1 MIQITTFKND
11 KKDINKMHTWST
23 ALRGYFK
30 PSVFIFLFLG
40 FSCGLPFNLIGYS
53 LALWMADMGI
63 SLAVIGFFALVLL
76 PYNFK
81 FLWAPLVDRIR
92 LPYLAS
98 KIGAKKAWA
107 LVFQLG
113 LILSIWGLSC
123 FPPNKNIWTFAL
135 EITDKSGLPISVQI
149 PLQTYL
155 FAFLIAFFAAS
166 QDIVV
171 DALRID
177 TLKKEEFGEGAGMYQ
192 FGYRMGM
199 LLSGAGVVA
208 ASAYISW
215 QMAYFIVGS
224 IVVMGMVS
232 TLFVQ
237 EHNQAF
243 TDTHESVWKTMIINP
258 FRDFMERTNWYWL
271 LIFIVLYKL
280 CNAVLGRMALP
291 FYQQMGFSKGEI
303 SLVSGTFGPW
313 ITMSGIALGGLL
325 VMRYNILKLLF
336 ALGVIE
342 ILTSI
347 AFAVFSLFYHSL
359 PAFFV
364 VIIFDN
370 IVGGMGG
377 AVFVAFLSG
386 LCNKAYS
393 ATQYALLSSLMMI
406 AASVVSVYSGIWAQ
420 EMGWF
425 VFFLF
430 TGFLMLPA
438 LVLLSWLIRKNTS
451 LQKNS

>member
-1 MIQITTFKND
+1 
-11 KKDINKMHTWST
+11 MHTWTT
-23 ALRGYFK
+23 ALKGYFK
-30 PSVFIFLFLG
+30 PSVLIFLFLG
-40 FSCGLPFNLIGYS
+40 FSCGLPYNLIGYS
-53 LALWMADMGI
+53 LALWLADTGI
-63 SLAVIGFFALVLL
+63 SLPVIGFFGLALL

-92 LPYLAS
+92 LPYLAA
-98 KIGAKKAWA
+98 KIGPKKAWA
-107 LVFQLG
+107 LVFQIG
-113 LILSIWGLSC
+113 LIISIWGLSC
-123 FPPNKNIWTFAL
+123 FSPEQNSLSTAL
-135 EITDKSGLPISVQI
+135 ELMDKNGQPVYVEI

-155 FAFLIAFFAAS
+155 FSFLVAFFAAS

-208 ASAYISW
+208 AAAYISW
-215 QMAYFIVGS
+215 QTAYFVVGL
-224 IVVMGMVS
+224 VLFLGMVS
-232 TLFVQ
+232 TLFV
-237 EHNQAF
+237 
-243 TDTHESVWKTMIINP
+243 HEKQQTLSNSHDSVLKAMIVNP
-258 FRDFMERTNWYWL
+258 FRDFMRKANWYWL
-271 LIFIVLYKL
+271 LVFIVLYKL

-313 ITMSGIALGGLL
+313 VTIGGITLGGLL

-336 ALGVIE
+336 ALGVVE

-347 AFAVFSLFYHSL
+347 AFAIFSLFYYSL
-359 PAFFV
+359 PAFFI

-406 AASVVSVYSGIWAQ
+406 ASSVISVYSGIWAQ

-425 VFFLF
+425 TFFLF
-430 TGFLMLPA
+430 TGTLMIPA
-438 LVLLSWLIRKNTS
+438 LILLLWLIKKNTP
-451 LQKNS
+451 LQATH